1 MNRHEYR
8 VIGMSRSGNHAIINW
23 ILSQASGRTCFLNCA
38 EPQSNPYVTARP
50 LDSGHR
56 IIANFPEF
64 DVEAELVGKFAD
76 KDLLLVSHED
86 CFLGTVAKGAYED
99 NHDSFVGPSLSR
111 RDVLI
116 LRDPFNLFASRLRG
130 QFGSVS
136 TGTALRIWKQHA
148 REFLG
153 VRRYLKHP
161 RILIDYN
168 QWATSQDYRQE
179 IAEQLGLQ
187 FSDSSVE
194 KVAAAGN
201 GSSFD
206 GRRYDGRATCMRI
219 LDRWKHF
226 IGSEAYAAIFDH
238 EAHALSQRI
247 FGDIGCDVSAAPDA
261 VRGKKASRVPLDAAA
276 LPLPD

>member
-8 VIGMSRSGNHAIINW
+8 IIGMSRSGNHAIIDW

-38 EPQSNPYVTARP
+38 EPQSNPYLTARP
-50 LDSGHR
+50 LDSGR
-56 IIANFPEF
+56 SIVANFPEF
-64 DVEAELVGKFAD
+64 DLASEQRGDCAD
-76 KDLLLVSHED
+76 KNLLVLSHED

-99 NHDSFVGPSLSR
+99 NHDAFVGPSMRR

-130 QFGSVS
+130 RFGSVS
-136 TGTALRIWKQHA
+136 TATALRIWKQHA

-161 RILIDYN
+161 RVLIDYN
-168 QWATSQDYRQE
+168 RWVTGKEYRRE
-179 IAEQLGLQ
+179 IAGALGLR
-187 FSDSSVE
+187 FSDSSLA

-219 LDRWKHF
+219 LERWKHF
-226 IGSEAYAAIFDH
+226 VGSEAYAALFDH
-238 EAHALSQRI
+238 EVHSLSHRI
-247 FGDIGCDVSAAPDA
+247 FGDIGCNVHPAPDLT
-261 VRGKKASRVPLDAAA
+261 RKRLKADAGLDAA